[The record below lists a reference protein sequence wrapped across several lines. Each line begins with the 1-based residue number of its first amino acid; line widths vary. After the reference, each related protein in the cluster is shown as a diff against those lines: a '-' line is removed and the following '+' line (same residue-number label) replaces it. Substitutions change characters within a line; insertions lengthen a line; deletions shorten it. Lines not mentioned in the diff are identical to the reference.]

1 MYQFSRWKYWLVIV
15 VLVVGTLFALPNVF
29 GEGPALQLS
38 RNDRVAMNQEAQQRV
53 LGVLAGAKIT
63 PEAAYLQKDR
73 LVLRFADE
81 DERSAAHEAIN
92 KGTSGDYLVAL
103 SSVPREPEWMRLVG
117 FKPMSL
123 GLDLR
128 GGVHFV
134 YEVDVQG
141 ALTQAA
147 ERIER
152 DARTT
157 LRDKRIPYGAV
168 TSASVAPV
176 AAVPQGGGRPAVS
189 EVGGV
194 RIVLRNPSD
203 LRAAMDALKAP
214 DGSLQVTSGEDDGAT
229 YVELRMTPAEIKRRQ
244 DVAIEQN
251 ITTLR
256 NRVDELGI
264 AEPIVTRQASNRIV
278 VQLPGVQDP
287 NEAIRVLGATAT
299 LEFRL
304 VDEQNNAYE
313 AEQSKRIPIG
323 SKLYHMRSENGQK
336 GRPIL
341 LKRDVIAT
349 GEQLTDANSMMN
361 TQEGT
366 PQVNVKLDARGGQA
380 MLNATKDNVG
390 KRMAVVY
397 ISKKQLAENEQCKGV
412 RTGAICTDEEVISAA
427 TIQSV
432 LSSSFRI
439 TGLQQ
444 NEARELALLL
454 RSGALAAPQTIVEQ
468 RSVGPSLGADNIR
481 RGWHAM
487 AVGLVLTFAFMAIYY
502 RGFGWIANA
511 VLAANLVLTVGLL
524 SMLQASLSLPGIA
537 AVVFH
542 LGIAVDANILIYE
555 RIREELRSGNS
566 PLSAIN
572 AGFEKA
578 FATIADSNVTTLI
591 AGVVLFAFG
600 TGTIRSFAIVMTL
613 GILTSLFT
621 SVVGSRALVHAI
633 WGRRPRL
640 ATLPI

>member
-1 MYQFSRWKYWLVIV
+1 L
-15 VLVVGTLFALPNVF
+15 LALPNVF

-38 RNDRVAMNQEAQQRV
+38 RNDRVPMDQAAQQRV
-53 LGVLAGAKIT
+53 LGVLQAQKIT
-63 PEAAYLQKDR
+63 PEVAYLQKDR
-73 LVLRFADE
+73 LVMRFADPPQQT
-81 DERSAAHEAIN
+81 AARDAII

-103 SSVPREPEWMRLVG
+103 SSVPRTPEWMRRVG
-117 FKPMSL
+117 LKPMSL

-134 YEVDVQG
+134 YEVDIQG
-141 ALTQAA
+141 ALTQTV
-147 ERIER
+147 ERMER
-152 DARTT
+152 DVRTT

-168 TSASVAPV
+168 TSSNGV
-176 AAVPQGGGRPAVS
+176 
-189 EVGGV
+189 V
-194 RIVLRNPSD
+194 RIVLRNASD
-203 LRAAMDALKAP
+203 LQAAMDALKAP
-214 DGSLQVTSGEDDGAT
+214 DGSLQLTSGEGSDGS
-229 YVELRMTPAEIKRRQ
+229 YVEMRMTPVEIKRRQ

-256 NRVDELGI
+256 NRVDALGI
-264 AEPIVTRQASNRIV
+264 SEPNITRQA
-278 VQLPGVQDP
+278 
-287 NEAIRVLGATAT
+287 ATAT

-304 VDEQNNAYE
+304 VDETGNAYE
-313 AEQSKRIPIG
+313 AEQNKRIPIG
-323 SKLYHMRSENGQK
+323 SKLYYMRAEGGQAR
-336 GRPIL
+336 RPIL
-341 LKRDVIAT
+341 LKREIIAT
-349 GEQLTDANSMMN
+349 GEQLTDATSSF
-361 TQEGT
+361 QEGQ
-366 PQVNVKLDARGGQA
+366 PQVNVKLDARGGQS

-397 ISKKQLAENEQCKGV
+397 ISKKQLAEGEQCKGA
-412 RTGAICTDEEVISAA
+412 RSGAICTEEDVISAA

-439 TGLQQ
+439 TGLQA

-487 AVGLVLTFAFMAIYY
+487 AVGLVLTFAFMAMYY

-524 SMLQASLSLPGIA
+524 SLLQASLSLPGIA

-555 RIREELRSGNS
+555 RIREELRAGNS
-566 PLSAIN
+566 PLAAIN

-621 SVVGSRALVHAI
+621 SVVGSRALVHWI
-633 WGRRPRL
+633 WGRRTRL
-640 ATLPI
+640 AHLPI

>member
-1 MYQFSRWKYWLVIV
+1 MYQFSRWKYWLVIAV
-15 VLVVGTLFALPNVF
+15 IVLGTLFALPNVF

-38 RNDRVAMNQEAQQRV
+38 RNDRAPMDEAAQQRV
-53 LGVLAGAKIT
+53 LGVLQAQKIA
-63 PEAAYLQKDR
+63 PEVSYLEKDR
-73 LVLRFADE
+73 LVVRFADPLQQT
-81 DERSAAHEAIN
+81 AARDAIA

-103 SSVPREPEWMRLVG
+103 SSVPRTPEWMRKVG
-117 FKPMSL
+117 LKPMSL

-134 YEVDVQG
+134 YEVDIQG
-141 ALTQAA
+141 AVAQAV
-147 ERIER
+147 ERQER
-152 DARTT
+152 DVRTT
-157 LRDKRIPYGAV
+157 LRDKRVPYGAV
-168 TSASVAPV
+168 TSSN
-176 AAVPQGGGRPAVS
+176 
-189 EVGGV
+189 GV
-194 RIVLRNPSD
+194 TRVVLRNASD
-203 LRAAMDALKAP
+203 LQAATDALKAP
-214 DGSLQVTSGEDDGAT
+214 DGSIVLTSGEATDGP
-229 YVELRMTPAEIKRRQ
+229 YVEMRMTPAEIKRRQ

-264 AEPIVTRQASNRIV
+264 AEPIVTRQAANRIV

-304 VDEQNNAYE
+304 VDESNNPYE
-313 AEQSKRIPIG
+313 AEQNKRIPIG
-323 SKLYHMRSENGQK
+323 SKLYKERD

-349 GEQLTDANSMMN
+349 GEQLTDANSN
-361 TQEGT
+361 FQEGQ
-366 PQVNVKLDARGGQA
+366 PQVNVKLDARGGVS
-380 MLNATKDNVG
+380 MLNATRDNVG

-397 ISKKQLAENEQCKGV
+397 ISKKQLAEGEQCKGA
-412 RTGAICTDEEVISAA
+412 RSGAICTEEEVISAA

-439 TGLQQ
+439 TGLQA

-502 RGFGWIANA
+502 RAFGWIANL

-555 RIREELRSGNS
+555 RIREELRAGNS
-566 PLSAIN
+566 PLASIN

-621 SVVGSRALVHAI
+621 SVVGSRALVHWI
-633 WGRRPRL
+633 WGRRQRL
-640 ATLPI
+640 AYLPI

>member
-1 MYQFSRWKYWLVIV
+1 MYQFSRWKYWLVIAV
-15 VLVVGTLFALPNVF
+15 VVFGTLFALPNVF
-29 GEGPALQLS
+29 GEGDALQLS
-38 RNDRVAMNQEAQQRV
+38 RNDRAAMDAAAQQRV
-53 LGVLAGAKIT
+53 LGVLQAQKIT
-63 PEAAYLQKDR
+63 PEASYLEKDR
-73 LVLRFADE
+73 LVLRFADAQQQGA
-81 DERSAAHEAIN
+81 D
-92 KGTSGDYLVAL
+92 
-103 SSVPREPEWMRLVG
+103 WMRRVG
-117 FKPMSL
+117 LKPMSL

-134 YEVDVQG
+134 YEVDIQG
-141 ALTQAA
+141 AVAQTL
-147 ERIER
+147 ERMER
-152 DARTT
+152 DVRTT

-168 TSASVAPV
+168 TSNN
-176 AAVPQGGGRPAVS
+176 
-189 EVGGV
+189 GV
-194 RIVLRNPSD
+194 VRVVVRNASD
-203 LRAAMDALKAP
+203 LQPAMDALKAP
-214 DGSLQVTSGEDDGAT
+214 DGSLQVTSGEGADGP
-229 YVELRMTPAEIKRRQ
+229 YVEMRMTPAEVKRRQ

-264 AEPIVTRQASNRIV
+264 SEPIITRQASNRIS

-304 VDEQNNAYE
+304 VDESNNPYE
-313 AEQSKRIPIG
+313 AESTKRIPIG
-323 SKLYHMRSENGQK
+323 SKLYKERD

-341 LKRDVIAT
+341 LKREIIAT
-349 GEQLTDANSMMN
+349 GEQLSDANSN
-361 TQEGT
+361 FQEGQ
-366 PQVNVKLDARGGQA
+366 PQVNVQLDARGGQSMFA
-380 MLNATKDNVG
+380 ATKDNVG
-390 KRMAVVY
+390 RRMAVVY
-397 ISKKQLAENEQCKGV
+397 ISKKQLAEGEQCKGT
-412 RTGAICTDEEVISAA
+412 RTGAICTEEEVISAA

-439 TGLQQ
+439 TGLLA
-444 NEARELALLL
+444 NESRELALLL

-487 AVGLVLTFAFMAIYY
+487 AVGLVLTFAFMAMYY
-502 RGFGWIANA
+502 RAFGWIANA

-524 SMLQASLSLPGIA
+524 SLLQASLSLPGIA

-555 RIREELRSGNS
+555 RIREELRAGNS
-566 PLSAIN
+566 PLSSIN

-621 SVVGSRALVHAI
+621 SVVGSRALVHWI
-633 WGRRPRL
+633 WGRRARL
-640 ATLPI
+640 SHLPI

>member
-1 MYQFSRWKYWLVIV
+1 M
-15 VLVVGTLFALPNVF
+15 
-29 GEGPALQLS
+29 
-38 RNDRVAMNQEAQQRV
+38 DEAGQQRV
-53 LGVLAGAKIT
+53 VGVLEAQKVA
-63 PEAAYLQKDR
+63 PEVSYLEKDR
-73 LVLRFADE
+73 LVLRFADPQQQ
-81 DERSAAHEAIN
+81 AAARDAIV
-92 KGTSGDYLVAL
+92 KGTSGDYLIAL
-103 SSVPREPEWMRLVG
+103 SDVPRTPQWMRKVG
-117 FKPMSL
+117 LKPMSL

-128 GGVHFV
+128 GGVHFI
-134 YEVDVQG
+134 YEVDIQG
-141 ALTQAA
+141 AVAQAV
-147 ERIER
+147 ERMER
-152 DARTT
+152 DVRTS

-168 TSASVAPV
+168 TSNN
-176 AAVPQGGGRPAVS
+176 
-189 EVGGV
+189 GV
-194 RIVLRNPSD
+194 VRVVLRNASD
-203 LRAAMDALKAP
+203 LQAAMDALKAP
-214 DGSLQVTSGEDDGAT
+214 DGSLQITSGDGAEGS
-229 YVELRMTPAEIKRRQ
+229 YVEMRMTPPEVKRRQ

-264 AEPIVTRQASNRIV
+264 AEPIITRQASNRIS

-304 VDEQNNAYE
+304 VDESNNPYE
-313 AEQSKRIPIG
+313 AESNKRIPIG
-323 SKLYHMRSENGQK
+323 SKLYKERN

-341 LKRDVIAT
+341 LKRELIAT
-349 GEQLTDANSMMN
+349 GEQLTDASSSF
-361 TQEGT
+361 QEGQ
-366 PQVNVKLDARGGQA
+366 PQVNVKLDARGGQS
-380 MLNATKDNVG
+380 MLNATRDNVG

-397 ISKKQLAENEQCKGV
+397 IAKKQLAEGEQCKGA
-412 RTGAICTDEEVISAA
+412 RSGQICTEEDVISAA

-439 TGLQQ
+439 TGLQA

-487 AVGLVLTFAFMAIYY
+487 AVGLVLTFAFMAMYY
-502 RGFGWIANA
+502 RAFGWIANA

-555 RIREELRSGNS
+555 RIREELRAGNS

-621 SVVGSRALVHAI
+621 SVVGSRALVHWI
-633 WGRRPRL
+633 WGRRTRL
-640 ATLPI
+640 AHLPI

>member
-1 MYQFSRWKYWLVIV
+1 MYHFSRWKYWLVILV
-15 VLVVGTLFALPNVF
+15 IVVGTLFALPNVF

-38 RNDRVAMNQEAQQRV
+38 RNGREVTMDEPAQQRV
-53 LGVLAGAKIT
+53 LAILDAAKLT
-63 PEAAYLQKDR
+63 PEVSYLQKGR
-73 LVLRFADE
+73 LVMRFASDQQRE
-81 DERSAAHEAIN
+81 DAQKAIAAGT
-92 KGTSGDYLVAL
+92 KGEYLIAL
-103 SSVPREPEWMRLVG
+103 SSVPRAPEWMREVG
-117 FKPMSL
+117 LKPMSL

-141 ALTQAA
+141 ALAQAV
-147 ERIER
+147 ERMER
-152 DARTT
+152 DARTE
-157 LRDKRIPYGAV
+157 LRDKRVPYGAV
-168 TSASVAPV
+168 TSNVGDR
-176 AAVPQGGGRPAVS
+176 AVRV
-189 EVGGV
+189 
-194 RIVLRNPSD
+194 VLRNASD
-203 LRAAMDALKAP
+203 LQGAMDALKSP
-214 DGSLQVTSGEDDGAT
+214 DGSLQLTSGQTADGT
-229 YVELRMTPAEIKRRQ
+229 YVEIRMTQQELKRRG

-256 NRVDELGI
+256 NRVDQLGI

-304 VDEQNNAYE
+304 VDEANNPYE
-313 AEQSKRIPIG
+313 AQQNKRIPIG
-323 SKLYHMRSENGQK
+323 SKLYLERN

-341 LKRDVIAT
+341 AKRDVIAT
-349 GEQLTDANSMMN
+349 GEQLTDATFQIN
-361 TQEGT
+361 TQEGQ
-366 PQVNVKLDARGGQA
+366 PQVNVKLDSRGGQA

-397 ISKKQLAENEQCKGV
+397 ISKKQLAQNEECKGV
-412 RTGAICTDEEVISAA
+412 RTGQICTEEEVISAA

-439 TGLQQ
+439 TGLQA
-444 NEARELALLL
+444 NEGRELALLL

-468 RSVGPSLGADNIR
+468 RSVGPTLGKDNIT
-481 RGWHAM
+481 RGWHALG
-487 AVGLVLTFAFMAIYY
+487 VGLLLTFAFMAIYY

-555 RIREELRSGNS
+555 RIREELRAGNS

-640 ATLPI
+640 ASLPI

>member
-1 MYQFSRWKYWLVIV
+1 MYHYSRWKYWLVI
-15 VLVVGTLFALPNVF
+15 LVVVAGTLFALPNVF

-38 RNDRVAMNQEAQQRV
+38 RNDRVAMDAAAQQRV
-53 LGVLAGAKIT
+53 LGVLDAAKLG
-63 PEAAYLQKDR
+63 PEVSYLVKDR
-73 LVLRFADE
+73 LVMRFASDQQ
-81 DERSAAHEAIN
+81 RKNAQAAIA

-103 SSVPREPEWMRLVG
+103 SSVTRMPEWMRWFPFLR
-117 FKPMSL
+117 PMSL

-141 ALTQAA
+141 ALAQAV
-147 ERIER
+147 ERMER
-152 DARTT
+152 DARTQ
-157 LRDKRIPYGAV
+157 LRDSKPRVAYGAV
-168 TSASVAPV
+168 TSN
-176 AAVPQGGGRPAVS
+176 PAT
-189 EVGGV
+189 GV
-194 RIVLRNPSD
+194 VRVVLRNASD
-203 LRAAMDALKAP
+203 LQTAMDALKAS
-214 DGSLQVTSGEDDGAT
+214 DGSLQLTSGEEADGT
-229 YVELRMTPAEIKRRQ
+229 YVEMRMTPQELKRRQ

-264 AEPIVTRQASNRIV
+264 AEPIVTRQAANRIV

-304 VDEQNNAYE
+304 VDEANSPYE
-313 AEQSKRIPIG
+313 AEQNKRIPIG
-323 SKLYHMRSENGQK
+323 SKLYHMRPPTGPDGKPLTDQR
-336 GRPIL
+336 RPIL
-341 LKRDVIAT
+341 LKRDIIAT
-349 GEQLTDANSMMN
+349 GEQLTDASFSVN
-361 TQEGT
+361 TQEGQ
-366 PQVNVKLDARGGQA
+366 PQVNVKLDSRGGQS

-397 ISKKQLAENEQCKGV
+397 ISKKQLAQGEQCRGM
-412 RTGAICTDEEVISAA
+412 RTGSICTEEDVISAA

-432 LSSSFRI
+432 LSSQFRI
-439 TGLQQ
+439 TGLQAT
-444 NEARELALLL
+444 EGRELALLL

-487 AVGLVLTFAFMAIYY
+487 GVGLILTFVFMAIYY
-502 RGFGWIANA
+502 RAFGWIANA
-511 VLAANLVLTVGLL
+511 VLACNLILTVGLL

-555 RIREELRSGNS
+555 RIREELRAGNS
-566 PLSAIN
+566 PLAAIN
-572 AGFEKA
+572 AGFDKA

-621 SVVGSRALVHAI
+621 SVVGSRVLVHAI

-640 ATLPI
+640 AHLPI

>member
-1 MYQFSRWKYWLVIV
+1 MYHYSRWKYWLVILV
-15 VLVVGTLFALPNVF
+15 IVVGTLFALPNVY

-38 RNDRVAMNQEAQQRV
+38 RNGHEVTMDEAARQQV
-53 LGVLAGAKIT
+53 LGVLETAKLT
-63 PEAAYLQKDR
+63 PEVSYLQKGR
-73 LVLRFADE
+73 LVMRFASDKQRE
-81 DERSAAHEAIN
+81 DAQKAVTAGT
-92 KGTSGDYLVAL
+92 KGEYLIAL
-103 SSVPREPEWMRLVG
+103 SSVPRAPEWMREVG
-117 FKPMSL
+117 LKPMSL

-141 ALTQAA
+141 ALAQAV
-147 ERIER
+147 ERMER
-152 DARTT
+152 DARTQ
-157 LRDKRIPYGAV
+157 LRDSKPRVAFGAI
-168 TSASVAPV
+168 TSNPTT
-176 AAVPQGGGRPAVS
+176 
-189 EVGGV
+189 GV
-194 RIVLRNPSD
+194 VRVVLRNASD
-203 LRAAMDALKAP
+203 LQTALDALKSP
-214 DGSLQVTSGEDDGAT
+214 DGSLVLTSGEGADGT
-229 YVELRMTPAEIKRRQ
+229 YVEMRMTPQELKRRG

-264 AEPIVTRQASNRIV
+264 AEPIVTRQAANRIV

-304 VDEQNNAYE
+304 VDEANSPYE
-313 AEQSKRIPIG
+313 AEQNKRIPIG
-323 SKLYHMRSENGQK
+323 SKLYHMRAEGGNP

-349 GEQLTDANSMMN
+349 GEQLTDASFNIN
-361 TQEGT
+361 TQEGQ
-366 PQVNVKLDARGGQA
+366 PQVNVKLDSRGGQS

-397 ISKKQLAENEQCKGV
+397 ISKKQLAQNETCKGV
-412 RTGAICTDEEVISAA
+412 RTGQICTEEEVISAA

-439 TGLQQ
+439 TGLQA
-444 NEARELALLL
+444 NEGRELALLL

-468 RSVGPSLGADNIR
+468 RSVGPSLGKDNIT

-487 AVGLVLTFAFMAIYY
+487 GVGLLLTFAFMAIYY

-555 RIREELRSGNS
+555 RIREELRAGNS

-572 AGFEKA
+572 AGFDKA

-621 SVVGSRALVHAI
+621 SVVGSRVLVHAI

-640 ATLPI
+640 ASLPI

>member
-1 MYQFSRWKYWLVIV
+1 MYHFSRWKYWLVIIV
-15 VLVVGTLFALPNVF
+15 VVTGTLLALPNVF

-38 RNDRVAMNQEAQQRV
+38 RYDRAAMDQAAQQRV
-53 LGVLAGAKIT
+53 LGVLETAKLT
-63 PEAAYLQKDR
+63 PEVSYLQKDR
-73 LVLRFADE
+73 LVLRFTTDAQQT
-81 DERSAAHEAIN
+81 AARDAIQ

-103 SSVPREPEWMRLVG
+103 SSVTRMPEWMRAVPFL
-117 FKPMSL
+117 KPMSL

-128 GGVHFV
+128 GGVNFV
-134 YEVDVQG
+134 YEVDIPG
-141 ALTQAA
+141 ALAQAV
-147 ERIER
+147 ERMER
-152 DARTT
+152 DARTQ
-157 LRDKRIPYGAV
+157 LRDKRVPYGAV
-168 TSASVAPV
+168 TSSNG
-176 AAVPQGGGRPAVS
+176 AVRV
-189 EVGGV
+189 
-194 RIVLRNPSD
+194 VLRSASD
-203 LRAAMDALKAP
+203 LQAAMDALKAP
-214 DGSLQVTSGEDDGAT
+214 DGSLQITSGEGADGT
-229 YVELRMTPAEIKRRQ
+229 YVEMRMTQAEIKRRQ

-256 NRVDELGI
+256 RRVDELGI
-264 AEPIVTRQASNRIV
+264 SEPIVTRQAANRIS

-304 VDEQNNAYE
+304 VDEVNNPYE
-313 AEQSKRIPIG
+313 AEQNKRIPIG
-323 SKLYHMRSENGQK
+323 SRLYKERN

-349 GEQLTDANSMMN
+349 GEQLTDANSSIN
-361 TQEGT
+361 TQEGQ
-366 PQVNVKLDARGGQA
+366 PQVNVKLDSRGGQS
-380 MLNATKDNVG
+380 MLNATRDNVG

-397 ISKKQLAENEQCKGV
+397 IAKKQLAEGEQCKGV
-412 RTGAICTDEEVISAA
+412 RAGQICTEEEVISAA

-454 RSGALAAPQTIVEQ
+454 RSGALAAPQTIVQQ

-487 AVGLVLTFAFMAIYY
+487 AVGLVLTFVFMAIYY

-524 SMLQASLSLPGIA
+524 SLLQASLSLPGIA

-555 RIREELRSGNS
+555 RIREELRAGNS
-566 PLSAIN
+566 PLAAIN

-578 FATIADSNVTTLI
+578 FATIADSNVSTLI

-613 GILTSLFT
+613 GIATSLFT

-633 WGRRPRL
+633 WGRRARL
-640 ATLPI
+640 THLPI

>member
-1 MYQFSRWKYWLVIV
+1 MYHYSRWKYWLVITV
-15 VLVVGTLFALPNVF
+15 VVVGTVLALPNVF

-38 RNDRVAMNQEAQQRV
+38 RNDRAAMDQAAQQRV
-53 LGVLAGAKIT
+53 LGVLEAQKIT
-63 PEAAYLQKDR
+63 PEVSYLQKDR
-73 LVLRFADE
+73 LVLRFADPQQQT
-81 DERSAAHEAIN
+81 AARDAVI

-103 SSVPREPEWMRLVG
+103 SSVTRMPEWMRHVPFL
-117 FKPMSL
+117 KPMSL

-134 YEVDVQG
+134 YEVDIQG
-141 ALTQAA
+141 ALTQTV
-147 ERIER
+147 ERMER
-152 DARTT
+152 DVRTT

-168 TSASVAPV
+168 SS
-176 AAVPQGGGRPAVS
+176 GKDSSGKDNSRNDY
-189 EVGGV
+189 V
-194 RIVLRNPSD
+194 RVVLRNASD
-203 LRAAMDALKAP
+203 LQAALDALKAP
-214 DGSLQVTSGEDDGAT
+214 DGSLVLTSGEGTDGT
-229 YVELRMTPAEIKRRQ
+229 YVEMRMTPGEIKRRQ

-256 NRVDELGI
+256 NRVDALGI

-304 VDEQNNAYE
+304 VDESNNPYE
-313 AEQSKRIPIG
+313 AESSKRIPIG
-323 SKLYHMRSENGQK
+323 SKLYKERN

-349 GEQLTDANSMMN
+349 GEQLTDATSSF
-361 TQEGT
+361 QEGQ
-366 PQVNVKLDARGGQA
+366 PQVNVKLDARGGQS

-397 ISKKQLAENEQCKGV
+397 ISKKQLAEGEQCKGV
-412 RTGAICTDEEVISAA
+412 RSGAICTEEEVISAA

-439 TGLQQ
+439 TGLQA

-468 RSVGPSLGADNIR
+468 RSVGPSLGADNIK

-487 AVGLVLTFAFMAIYY
+487 AVGLVLTFIFMAIYY
-502 RGFGWIANA
+502 RAFGWIANL

-524 SMLQASLSLPGIA
+524 SLFQASLSLPGIA

-566 PLSAIN
+566 PLAAIN

-613 GILTSLFT
+613 GIATSLFT
-621 SVVGSRALVHAI
+621 SVVGSRALVHWI
-633 WGRRPRL
+633 WGRRTRL
-640 ATLPI
+640 AHLSI